1 MTPLLDE
8 AGAWKLLRSLARSQ
22 DDLCRVV
29 KLDEDSGAVL
39 EIDLQGEWSTAV
51 TVTDAARSML
61 DLYFPLVTRAR
72 VVVGQLGQSVDGRIA
87 TESGAS
93 HYVTGEEDLDR
104 LHRLR
109 ALVDAVVVGANT
121 VASDDPQLT
130 VRRVEGENPVRV
142 VLDPDARL
150 GPEYNVLTDGAA
162 RTIVVRGSGSVE
174 GATKEGSEEEGSE
187 EEGVEDERFEEV
199 VVPRTESGSLDLVA
213 LLRTLRAQGLE
224 KILVE
229 GGGVTVSRFL
239 QADLLDRLH
248 IAVAPMLIGSGRPS
262 LTLDPIVSLDEAL
275 RPPCRHFPLGRDVLF
290 DFDLRSPC
298 A

>member
-1 MTPLLDE
+1 MTPLIDE
-8 AGAWKLLRSLARSQ
+8 AGAWRLLRSLARAQ

-61 DLYFPLVTRAR
+61 NLYFPLVTRAR
-72 VVVGQLGQSVDGRIA
+72 VVIGQLGQSVDGRIA

-109 ALVDAVVVGANT
+109 ALVDAVVVGAST

-142 VLDPDARL
+142 VLDPDGRL
-150 GPEYNVLTDGAA
+150 GPEYNVFTDGAA
-162 RTIVVRGSGSVE
+162 RTIVARRSGSVE
-174 GATKEGSEEEGSE
+174 GATNEG
-187 EEGVEDERFEEV
+187 FEEV
-199 VVPRTESGSLDLVA
+199 VVPGTEAGSLDLVA
-213 LLRTLRAQGLE
+213 LLRVLRAQGLA

-248 IAVAPMLIGSGRPS
+248 IAVAPVLIGSGRPS
-262 LTLDPIVSLDEAL
+262 LTLDPIVALDSAL
-275 RPPCRHFPLGRDVLF
+275 RPACRHFPLGQDVLF

-298 A
+298 E